1 MKVCIKVEILAIAL
15 WGTVVSCIVS
25 PKKSYIEVLILG
37 TSQCDLIGNRVIAD
51 GIGKVKMRSSWHKV
65 GPQSS
70 MTDVC
75 KNIAM

>member
-1 MKVCIKVEILAIAL
+1 MKVYIKVEILAIAL

-25 PKKSYIEVLILG
+25 PQKSYIEVLILS
-37 TSQCDLIGNRVIAD
+37 TSQCELIGNRVIAD

-65 GPQSS
+65 GPQPS